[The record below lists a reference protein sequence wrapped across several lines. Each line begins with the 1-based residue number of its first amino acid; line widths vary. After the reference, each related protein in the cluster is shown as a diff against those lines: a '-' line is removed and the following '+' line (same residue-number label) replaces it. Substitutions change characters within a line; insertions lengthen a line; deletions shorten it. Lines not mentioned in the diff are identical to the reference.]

1 MLFFKR
7 QLPLAI
13 AFIFGLIGFLA
24 QYIPHHSFEAVYNE
38 LISWVRL
45 LYAFALILG
54 TYSLLR
60 LHFKRIER
68 KTAGYG
74 YSIILWIGFSVTFAI
89 GMYNEGD
96 WFLTGQS
103 RTGMLMWIYDYIF
116 KPAGATMFSVLAFFI
131 ASAAY
136 RTFRART
143 MAAGMLLVAA
153 IIVMIGRIPIG
164 DMISEHIPTMA
175 MWLMEVPNAAV
186 KRGIFLGVALGV
198 VATSLRIIFGIERAY
213 LGGD

>member
-13 AFIFGLIGFLA
+13 AFFFGLVGFFA
-24 QYIPHHSFEAVYNE
+24 QYIPHHSFEMLYNE

-60 LHFKRIER
+60 LHSKRIER
-68 KTAGYG
+68 KDAGYG
-74 YSIILWIGFSVTFAI
+74 YSLVLWAGFIVTFAA
-89 GMYNEGD
+89 GMYNEGRG
-96 WFLTGQS
+96 FLAGQAD
-103 RTGMLMWIYDYIF
+103 TGMLMWIYDYIF

-143 MAAGMLLVAA
+143 PAAAMLLISA

-164 DMISEHIPTMA
+164 DMISEHLPTLA
-175 MWLMEVPNAAV
+175 SWLMEVPNAAV